1 MWRIT
6 DGTARD
12 IWFQLAVWCQMPE
25 FFVDASLEVDVDN
38 TIAKPMNL
46 LFYKKRPGFPCGH
59 NIREVCTWLVVV
71 GMEGTGVEGRDR

>member
-12 IWFQLAVWCQMPE
+12 IWYQIVLWSKMPE
-25 FFVDASLEVDVDN
+25 FIVDASIEVDVDN
-38 TIAKPMNL
+38 TISKPMNK

-59 NIREVCTWLVVV
+59 NIREVSHSTSLNCK
-71 GMEGTGVEGRDR
+71 GTYTHLPVLR